1 MNVSAGKM
9 LFIVGLFS
17 ISAFAVQMFASVEN
31 SEEIAIHPKADDAP
45 LFPVKINPANQLV
58 EIPTDRK
65 DANGNP
71 VLVSCQSCHGVRN
84 PNPKNGST
92 GPLVSFHQDLSFV
105 HGKLVCISCHNPEGS
120 YSDFRLA
127 SGESIKPEDVM
138 QLCAQCHGPQFRDYQ
153 HGSHG
158 GMTGHWDLRKGM
170 RQRNHCVNC
179 HDPHKPAFP
188 LFRPAAGPNDRFPP
202 HHPKGTHE

>member
-1 MNVSAGKM
+1 MKVSAGKT
-9 LFIVGLFS
+9 LIIVGLFT
-17 ISAFAVQMFASVEN
+17 IFALAAGIYANVDH
-31 SEEIAIHPKADDAP
+31 SEAVVIRPDADDAP
-45 LFPVKINPANQLV
+45 LHPVTINSPNQLP
-58 EIPTDRK
+58 EIPTDLK

-71 VLVSCQSCHGVRN
+71 VLVSCKSCHGVRS

-92 GPLVSFHQDLSFV
+92 GPLVSFHKDLEFV
-105 HGKLVCISCHNPEGS
+105 HGKLVCISCHNPEES

-127 SGESIKPEDVM
+127 SGESVKPKDIM

-153 HGSHG
+153 NGSHG
-158 GMTGHWDLRKGM
+158 GMTGHWDLRKGP

-188 LFRPAAGPNDRFPP
+188 LLRPVAGPNDRFAP
-202 HHPKGTHE
+202 HQIKETHE

>member
-1 MNVSAGKM
+1 MKVSAGNI
-9 LFIVGLFS
+9 LFVAVFFTVFALVVRMYANVG
-17 ISAFAVQMFASVEN
+17 Q
-31 SEEIAIHPKADDAP
+31 SEVIPIAPKADDAP
-45 LFPVKINPANQLV
+45 LFPVKINPPRQLA
-58 EIPTDRK
+58 EIQTDLK
-65 DANGNP
+65 DASGNP
-71 VLVSCQSCHGVRN
+71 VLVSCKSCHGVRN

-92 GPLVSFHQDLSFV
+92 GPLVSFHQDLNFV

-127 SGESIKPEDVM
+127 SGESVKPENVM
-138 QLCAQCHGPQFRDYQ
+138 NLCAQCHGPQFRDYQ

-158 GMTGHWDLRKGM
+158 GMTGYWDLKKGI

-202 HHPKGTHE
+202 HHTKGTHE

>member
-1 MNVSAGKM
+1 MKVSAGNI
-9 LFIVGLFS
+9 LFVAVFFTVFALVVRMYANVG
-17 ISAFAVQMFASVEN
+17 Q
-31 SEEIAIHPKADDAP
+31 SEVIPIAPKADDAP
-45 LFPVKINPANQLV
+45 LFPVKINPPRQLA
-58 EIPTDRK
+58 EIQTDLK
-65 DANGNP
+65 DASGNP
-71 VLVSCQSCHGVRN
+71 VLVSCKSCHGVRN

-92 GPLVSFHQDLSFV
+92 GPLVSFHQDLNFV

-202 HHPKGTHE
+202 HHTKETHE